1 MSLKIFR
8 WTEFILYLSTQGK
21 KQSAVSWQVAL
32 PPRLGRALA
41 HCTQAEPPCPPSWTR
56 KAIFPPK
63 DPPVAQLE
71 GKEKWHPKA
80 NVLSW
85 VLVYVHLKALE
96 RLSVGVAYWPW
107 HRPPGA
113 QSSQLSGTHC
123 FMGYLVFCQPSFTWP
138 SFSQMALN
146 STC

>member
-8 WTEFILYLSTQGK
+8 GTEFILYLSTQGK
-21 KQSAVSWQVAL
+21 KQSAVSQQVAL

-56 KAIFPPK
+56 KATFPPK

-96 RLSVGVAYWPW
+96 GLDVGVAYWP
-107 HRPPGA
+107 
-113 QSSQLSGTHC
+113 
-123 FMGYLVFCQPSFTWP
+123 
-138 SFSQMALN
+138 
-146 STC
+146 